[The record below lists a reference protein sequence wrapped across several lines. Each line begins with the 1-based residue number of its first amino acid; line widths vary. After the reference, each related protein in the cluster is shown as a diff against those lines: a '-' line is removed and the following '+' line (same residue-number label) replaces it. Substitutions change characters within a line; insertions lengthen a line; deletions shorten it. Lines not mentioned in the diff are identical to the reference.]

1 MAMNPAT
8 HGRTRI
14 VIADDHTL
22 VREGTRSILE
32 RADDLEVVGEAAD
45 GEAALALVERDRP
58 HVAIIDIAMPGL
70 NGIDTTRAIKRR
82 WPRVAV
88 LVLTIHDE
96 DAYVLAMLEAGAAG
110 YLLKDV
116 PGDELVRAVR
126 AVRDGES
133 ILHPRVTAAVM
144 RRLRTDGV
152 ALGSGDVALTPRE
165 LEVLRCAARGISN
178 KEVAAELAVSP
189 RTVQVHLGSVF
200 RKLDV
205 ASRTEAVIQALRRDL
220 VRLEDLYDE

>member
-58 HVAIIDIAMPGL
+58 PVAIIDIAMPGL